1 MLGRLGGDRP
11 VESVSSAVSIRMSLE
26 RASHAKGDMGVRGD
40 VAPTVGYVSPLE
52 SSN

>member
-11 VESVSSAVSIRMSLE
+11 VESVSSAVSMMMSSE
-26 RASHAKGDMGVRGD
+26 RASHAKGNMGVRGD
-40 VAPTVGYVSPLE
+40 VAPTVGYVSAPE